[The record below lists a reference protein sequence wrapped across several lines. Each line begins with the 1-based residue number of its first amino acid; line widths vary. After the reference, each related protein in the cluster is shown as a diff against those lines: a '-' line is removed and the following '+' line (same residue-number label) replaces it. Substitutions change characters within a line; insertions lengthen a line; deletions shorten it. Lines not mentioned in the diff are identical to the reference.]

1 MSKCQKCNNT
11 GMCDSGG
18 STPWGEPIFIECD
31 CLMKDDESRCQFE
44 ESWLRRGGESSDLI
58 RYPENHHEI
67 GSGDIGGQYVMD
79 DVQGHWQTWQASRA
93 AIELDIDW
101 PESNDDFWK
110 DGEEGAYAMGHE
122 DGKDKTVI
130 AVMKAIRAAG
140 VKVKE

>member
-67 GSGDIGGQYVMD
+67 GSGNIGGQYVMD

-93 AIELDIDW
+93 AIEIELPVWFVSDAIAVYDRDDID
-101 PESNDDFWK
+101 ES
-110 DGEEGAYAMGHE
+110 
-122 DGKDKTVI
+122 
-130 AVMKAIRAAG
+130 IRAAG
-140 VKVKE
+140 IKVKE

>member
-1 MSKCQKCNNT
+1 VSKCQKCNNT

-93 AIELDIDW
+93 AIEIELQKPKKGPLPGDYHIGYDSGA
-101 PESNDDFWK
+101 ESQYESDV
-110 DGEEGAYAMGHE
+110 E
-122 DGKDKTVI
+122 
-130 AVMKAIRAAG
+130 AIRAAG
-140 VKVKE
+140 IKVKE

>member
-93 AIELDIDW
+93 AIEIELQKPKKGPLPGDYHIGYDSGA
-101 PESNDDFWK
+101 ESQYESDV
-110 DGEEGAYAMGHE
+110 E
-122 DGKDKTVI
+122 
-130 AVMKAIRAAG
+130 AIRAAG

>member
-93 AIELDIDW
+93 AIEIELQKPKKGPLPGDYHIGYDSGA
-101 PESNDDFWK
+101 ESQYESDV
-110 DGEEGAYAMGHE
+110 E
-122 DGKDKTVI
+122 
-130 AVMKAIRAAG
+130 AIRTAG